1 MASQWV
7 LSHSGVPC
15 KNVHMLSMCDYC
27 VISFPF
33 APPMPMASSNH
44 RHESGN
50 FELDSSATRITPM
63 YIKHAIRLPLPHI
76 PVGNNGSGFAY
87 SLAVDAS
94 ALHQAVQRE
103 LLLANIYFSTLAKH
117 ATHPSGEMDRLA
129 TKDLQC

>member
-1 MASQWV
+1 MIKTYVEGSEIIRG
-7 LSHSGVPC
+7 LGSNMKKYHSRPPPRESPG
-15 KNVHMLSMCDYC
+15 YT
-27 VISFPF
+27 ISNPLVV
-33 APPMPMASSNH
+33 
-44 RHESGN
+44 GG
-50 FELDSSATRITPM
+50 I
-63 YIKHAIRLPLPHI
+63 IKHAIRLPLPHI

>member
-1 MASQWV
+1 MT
-7 LSHSGVPC
+7 
-15 KNVHMLSMCDYC
+15 VHMFIMCSYT
-27 VISFPF
+27 VTSFPF

-50 FELDSSATRITPM
+50 FELTPSAARITPM
-63 YIKHAIRLPLPHI
+63 YIKQAIRPPLPHI
-76 PVGNNGSGFAY
+76 PEGNNGSGFAY
-87 SLAVDAS
+87 SMAVDAS

>member
-1 MASQWV
+1 MT
-7 LSHSGVPC
+7 
-15 KNVHMLSMCDYC
+15 VHMFIMCSYT
-27 VISFPF
+27 VTSFPF

-94 ALHQAVQRE
+94 TLHQAVQRE